1 MIVAK
6 VLWLAGSLLVMIG
19 LAALLLGWDVLL
31 WLPTYVIDMAVANPE
46 TYGLIGAG
54 VVLMGVARF
63 LGRRG

>member
-6 VLWLAGSLLVMIG
+6 LLWPAGSLLVMIG

-31 WLPTYVIDMAVANPE
+31 WLPAYVIDMAVANPE

-54 VVLMGVARF
+54 VVLMAVARF

>member
-6 VLWLAGSLLVMIG
+6 VLWLAGSLLLMIG

-31 WLPTYVIDMAVANPE
+31 WLPTYVIAMAVANPE

>member
-6 VLWLAGSLLVMIG
+6 VLWLAGSLLLMIG